1 MAEKKSK
8 TINDR
13 LRDVQCELKAPKGQF
28 NKFGGYK
35 YRSCEDI
42 LEAAKPVLKKH
53 GLTLTL
59 NDAIVEVGGRIYVRA
74 RAMVTDGMTSI
85 STDAYAREA
94 ESKKGMDSSQ
104 ITGTASSYA
113 RKYALNG
120 LFLIDD
126 TKDADSNEQHRQA
139 QNAPKQAAP
148 KAEKAAAPAPKA
160 EKAPEA
166 PAGKI
171 FAGFFAISATLA
183 LGFMGAMVQSN
194 SIAETFTTA
203 FGVPGWIVGL
213 VVAIKED
220 TIVLETGTDRRAG
233 MIM

>member
-1 MAEKKSK
+1 MAEKKAK

-59 NDAIVEVGGRIYVRA
+59 NDAIVEVGGRIYVKA
-74 RAMVTDGMTSI
+74 RATVTDGMTSF
-85 STDAYAREA
+85 STDAYAREP

-126 TKDADSNEQHRQA
+126 TKDADSNEQHKQA
-139 QNAPKQAAP
+139 QNVPKQAAP
-148 KAEKAAAPAPKA
+148 RKQANYVAADALQPIRDLFPTFRDVCGYTN
-160 EKAPEA
+160 EQ
-166 PAGKI
+166 
-171 FAGFFAISATLA
+171 ATA
-183 LGFMGAMVQSN
+183 
-194 SIAETFTTA
+194 SICA
-203 FGVPGWIVGL
+203 IVGASNMGEIAPDAVPDICARMQASIDL
-213 VVAIKED
+213 ANEQQAVAD
-220 TIVLETGTDRRAG
+220 AAG
-233 MIM
+233 E

>member
-1 MAEKKSK
+1 MAEKKAK

-13 LRDVQCELKAPKGQF
+13 LRDVQYELKAPKGQF

-59 NDAIVEVGGRIYVRA
+59 NDAIVEVGDRIYVKA
-74 RAMVTDGMTSI
+74 RATVTDGMTNI
-85 STDAYAREA
+85 GADAYAREA

-104 ITGTASSYA
+104 ITGMASSYA

-126 TKDADSNEQHRQA
+126 TKDADSNEQHKQA

-148 KAEKAAAPAPKA
+148 KQAPVQQAQAPDA
-160 EKAPEA
+160 LQPIRDLF
-166 PAGKI
+166 PI
-171 FAGFFAISATLA
+171 FRDACGYNKEQAVS
-183 LGFMGAMVQSN
+183 
-194 SIAETFTTA
+194 SICA
-203 FGVPGWIVGL
+203 IVGATNMSEIAPDAVPDICARMQASIDL
-213 VVAIKED
+213 ANEQQDAADAVGE
-220 TIVLETGTDRRAG
+220 
-233 MIM
+233 

>member
-8 TINDR
+8 TINER
-13 LRDVQCELKAPKGQF
+13 LRDVQCELKAPKGQY

-42 LEAAKPVLKKH
+42 LEATKPLLKKH
-53 GLTLTL
+53 GLMLTL
-59 NDAIVEVGGRIYVRA
+59 NDAIVEVGGRIYVKA
-74 RAMVTDGMTSI
+74 RATVTDGMTSI
-85 STDAYAREA
+85 STDAYAREP

-148 KAEKAAAPAPKA
+148 RKQAPD
-160 EKAPEA
+160 
-166 PAGKI
+166 
-171 FAGFFAISATLA
+171 A
-183 LGFMGAMVQSN
+183 LQPIRDLFPTFRDACNYSDADAMS
-194 SIAETFTTA
+194 SICA
-203 FGVPGWIVGL
+203 IVGASNMGEIAPDAVPDICARMQASIDL
-213 VVAIKED
+213 ANEQQAVAD
-220 TIVLETGTDRRAG
+220 AAG
-233 MIM
+233 E

>member
-42 LEAAKPVLKKH
+42 LEAVKPVLKKH

-59 NDAIVEVGGRIYVRA
+59 NDSIVEVGGRIYVKA
-74 RAMVTDGMTSI
+74 RATVTDGMTSV
-85 STDAYAREA
+85 SADAYAREA
-94 ESKKGMDSSQ
+94 ESKKGMDTSQ

-126 TKDADSNEQHRQA
+126 TKDADSNEQHRQT

-148 KAEKAAAPAPKA
+148 KKQANYVAADALQPIRDLFPMFRDACGYNN
-160 EKAPEA
+160 EQ
-166 PAGKI
+166 
-171 FAGFFAISATLA
+171 AT
-183 LGFMGAMVQSN
+183 S
-194 SIAETFTTA
+194 SICA
-203 FGVPGWIVGL
+203 IVGATNMGEIAPDAVPDICARMQASIDL
-213 VVAIKED
+213 ANEQQAVAD
-220 TIVLETGTDRRAG
+220 AAG
-233 MIM
+233 E

>member
-42 LEAAKPVLKKH
+42 LEAVKPVLKKH

-59 NDAIVEVGGRIYVRA
+59 NDAIVEVGGRIYIKA
-74 RAMVTDGMTSI
+74 RATVTDGMTNI
-85 STDAYAREA
+85 GADAYAREA

-104 ITGTASSYA
+104 ITGMASSYA

-126 TKDADSNEQHRQA
+126 TKDADSNEQHKQA

-148 KAEKAAAPAPKA
+148 KQAPVQQAQAPDA
-160 EKAPEA
+160 LQPIRDLF
-166 PAGKI
+166 PI
-171 FAGFFAISATLA
+171 FRDACGYNKEQAVS
-183 LGFMGAMVQSN
+183 
-194 SIAETFTTA
+194 SICA
-203 FGVPGWIVGL
+203 IVGATNMSEIAPDAVPDICARMQASIDL
-213 VVAIKED
+213 ANEQQDAADAVGE
-220 TIVLETGTDRRAG
+220 
-233 MIM
+233 